1 MKHLS
6 AKATAEFHG
15 VPYQHAL
22 SYFMHRPLDPE
33 VGCEYE
39 RHEILKRSKAMGLC
53 PRCILAFDDWYAA
66 SYKIIL
72 AALKTGQGTAHYAR
86 ISLPECAVRE

>member
-15 VPYQHAL
+15 VPHQHAL
-22 SYFMHRPLDPE
+22 SYLAHRPKDPE

-53 PRCILAFDDWYAA
+53 PRCIIAFDDWYAA
-66 SYKIIL
+66 SYKAVL
-72 AALKTGQGTAHYAR
+72 ADLKKGNMETHYAP
-86 ISLPECAVRE
+86 IALPDCAVRQ